1 MFLQGMYSDF
11 KDVYEG
17 MFWDLYLNIFQKVFC
32 FYVRIKWFKM
42 EEYNLIFKLYK
53 VRIIFGYIVV
63 IVMEM
68 YNLILEMKLVK
79 KK

>member
-1 MFLQGMYSDF
+1 
-11 KDVYEG
+11 
-17 MFWDLYLNIFQKVFC
+17 
-32 FYVRIKWFKM
+32 M